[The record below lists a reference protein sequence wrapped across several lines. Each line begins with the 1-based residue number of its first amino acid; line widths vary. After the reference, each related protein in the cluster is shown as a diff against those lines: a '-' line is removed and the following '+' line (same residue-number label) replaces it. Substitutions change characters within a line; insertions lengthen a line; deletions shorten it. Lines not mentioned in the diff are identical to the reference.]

1 MTYCS
6 VLRFWDKE
14 VDYYRLNTTPP
25 TEDDVCVPTDL
36 IHRNW
41 PRELVE

>member
-6 VLRFWDKE
+6 VLRFWDEE
-14 VDYYRLNTTPP
+14 VDYYCLDATPS
-25 TEDDVCVPTDL
+25 TEDDVCVPADL
-36 IHRNW
+36 IHSNW